1 MGSLAQI
8 RLTLSAE
15 QAILQV
21 TEDSSFRAF
30 RNKGTKSTRDRGLP
44 EDEEEKN
51 EPEHSSAL
59 GQRYPSVLVPHWLTC
74 CTLHTG
80 QPAVDVV
87 THFAER
93 RLDDGCAQDGGGSS
107 DLRVSMVNKA

>member
-1 MGSLAQI
+1 MDSLTQI

-44 EDEEEKN
+44 EEEEEKN
-51 EPEHSSAL
+51 EP
-59 GQRYPSVLVPHWLTC
+59 
-74 CTLHTG
+74 
-80 QPAVDVV
+80 
-87 THFAER
+87 
-93 RLDDGCAQDGGGSS
+93 
-107 DLRVSMVNKA
+107 

>member
-8 RLTLSAE
+8 RLTLNAE

-44 EDEEEKN
+44 EEEEEKN
-51 EPEHSSAL
+51 
-59 GQRYPSVLVPHWLTC
+59 
-74 CTLHTG
+74 
-80 QPAVDVV
+80 
-87 THFAER
+87 
-93 RLDDGCAQDGGGSS
+93 
-107 DLRVSMVNKA
+107 